1 MVIKIVFLVVFF
13 AAMLLVGFMSRKGAK
28 DVNGFVLGGRSV
40 GPWLSAFSFG
50 TSYFSAVIFIGY
62 AGQFGWNFGLAS
74 TWIGLGNA
82 LIGSL
87 MAWVILGRRTR
98 IMTQHLGSKTM
109 PDFFDLRFHSKPLK
123 IVAALIVFVFL
134 IPYTAALFNGLS
146 QLFETSFVGVPYW
159 GWVLIMAALTA
170 VYVIVG
176 GYMGSAI
183 NNFIQGI
190 IMLVGIVA
198 VVAAVLIQNGG
209 LGGAIT
215 ALSQVEYAADTSFKG
230 AYTSFFGPQPLQL
243 LGVVVLTSLGTWG
256 LPQMISKFYAI
267 KDESAVKKGTIIS
280 TLFALIVAGGCYFL
294 GGFGRLYAGEILMKD
309 GVPASFD
316 AIIPAMLKKVESEW
330 DVGGTVLIALVL
342 ILVLAASMSTLSS
355 LVMTSSS
362 TVTLDLIVPLSKKKM
377 GEKKQMIIMRVL
389 IGLAIVSA
397 AAIAILVVQNQALAK
412 TLRISALMGISW
424 GALAGCFLAPFLYG
438 LFWKKVTA
446 PAVWVSFATGLGIML
461 AEFVLTSVLGIT
473 FENAFMKYFFNNPI
487 NAGMLAMVVGLVE
500 VPVVSLLTRKQAPAD
515 VDEMFACYNKE
526 VTVSVKTSLEE

>member
-1 MVIKIVFLVVFF
+1 
-13 AAMLLVGFMSRKGAK
+13 
-28 DVNGFVLGGRSV
+28 
-40 GPWLSAFSFG
+40 
-50 TSYFSAVIFIGY
+50 
-62 AGQFGWNFGLAS
+62 
-74 TWIGLGNA
+74 
-82 LIGSL
+82 
-87 MAWVILGRRTR
+87 
-98 IMTQHLGSKTM
+98 
-109 PDFFDLRFHSKPLK
+109 
-123 IVAALIVFVFL
+123 
-134 IPYTAALFNGLS
+134 
-146 QLFETSFVGVPYW
+146 
-159 GWVLIMAALTA
+159 
-170 VYVIVG
+170 
-176 GYMGSAI
+176 
-183 NNFIQGI
+183 
-190 IMLVGIVA
+190 
-198 VVAAVLIQNGG
+198 
-209 LGGAIT
+209 
-215 ALSQVEYAADTSFKG
+215 
-230 AYTSFFGPQPLQL
+230 
-243 LGVVVLTSLGTWG
+243 
-256 LPQMISKFYAI
+256 MISKFYAI